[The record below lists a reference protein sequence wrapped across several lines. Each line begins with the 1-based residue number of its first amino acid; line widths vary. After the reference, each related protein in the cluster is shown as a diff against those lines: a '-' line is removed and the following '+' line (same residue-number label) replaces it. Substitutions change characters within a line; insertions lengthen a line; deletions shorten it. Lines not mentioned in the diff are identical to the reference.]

1 MDNEKEKQLEELIHR
16 ELRNLPE
23 VPAPPTLLH
32 RVMLAVHENARRPW
46 WVRSWVNWP
55 LGMQMISLAVLLAS
69 AGLVSYF
76 LGAAWDGF
84 SVTSMS
90 SKVVESFAWLKPI
103 WEIVAALV
111 GAATVMLRVTG
122 QQFLLIGAAIVALAY
137 VTCVALGTVCVRM
150 ALYRPERF
158 K

>member
-1 MDNEKEKQLEELIHR
+1 MDNDKEKQLEELIHR

-23 VPAPPTLLH
+23 VAAPPTLLH

-84 SVTSMS
+84 NVTSMS
-90 SKVVESFAWLKPI
+90 SRVVESFAWLKPI
-103 WEIVAALV
+103 WEIVSALV
-111 GAATVMLRVTG
+111 GAAAVMLRVTG
-122 QQFLLIGAAIVALAY
+122 QQFLLIGAAIVVLAY

-150 ALYRPERF
+150 AFYRPERF